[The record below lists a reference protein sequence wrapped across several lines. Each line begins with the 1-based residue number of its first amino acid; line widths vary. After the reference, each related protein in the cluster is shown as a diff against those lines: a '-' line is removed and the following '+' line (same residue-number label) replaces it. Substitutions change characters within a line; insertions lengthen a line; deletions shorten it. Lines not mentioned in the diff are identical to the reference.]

1 MAYNSKYTGAQV
13 EALLDKVGGVEEGA
27 TKVTVDSALSST
39 STNPVQN
46 KAVNSALA
54 GKANSSHTHDDRYYT
69 ESEVDTKLSAK
80 VDLTTAGIST
90 AINKLTT
97 NSSTPDDADYYVCQ
111 YAGGGETTTTY
122 HRRPLS
128 ALWAW
133 IKGKLSAVATSGK
146 YSDLTET
153 PTIPTKTSQ
162 LTNDSNFLTE
172 HQDISSKQDALVSG
186 TNIKTV
192 NGNSLLG
199 SGDLTI
205 SEDTL
210 VISISSLTATTYSG
224 ATYDEIVT
232 AIGNNSPIVV
242 ELPFATVYKQ
252 FCTAIYKRT
261 VGGPLLMIGYGFNI
275 ICDGKVYS
283 LAFFGDEVQI
293 TLVQDFLIVTI
304 EDYTSTETSVYQTQI
319 EEAISNNTPILVKIG
334 TDEYAVQRA
343 NVETVNDTNTV
354 HLHIGSDNYYY
365 DLAVSGTTLTIGE
378 KSETAL
384 KTDIPTK
391 VSALTNDSG
400 YQTAAQVQTLI
411 NNAITTA
418 LNTAV

>member
-1 MAYNSKYTGAQV
+1 M
-13 EALLDKVGGVEEGA
+13 
-27 TKVTVDSALSST
+27 
-39 STNPVQN
+39 
-46 KAVNSALA
+46 
-54 GKANSSHTHDDRYYT
+54 
-69 ESEVDTKLSAK
+69 
-80 VDLTTAGIST
+80 
-90 AINKLTT
+90 
-97 NSSTPDDADYYVCQ
+97 
-111 YAGGGETTTTY
+111 
-122 HRRPLS
+122 
-128 ALWAW
+128 
-133 IKGKLSAVATSGK
+133 
-146 YSDLTET
+146 
-153 PTIPTKTSQ
+153 
-162 LTNDSNFLTE
+162 
-172 HQDISSKQDALVSG
+172 
-186 TNIKTV
+186 

-232 AIGNNSPIVV
+232 AIGNNSTIVV
-242 ELPFATVYKQ
+242 KLPYMTSYKQ

-261 VGGPLLMIGYGFNI
+261 VGGPFWMEGYSFNI
-275 ICDGKVYS
+275 ICGGKVYR
-283 LAFFGDEVQI
+283 LAFFGDDTVQI
-293 TLVQDFLIVTI
+293 TLVHDSLLVTI
-304 EDYTSTETSVYQTQI
+304 EDYTSTTFTGVTPKLI

-378 KSETAL
+378 KSEMAL

-418 LNTAV
+418 LNSAV